1 MIRMNVSEET
11 LESGKGL
18 DRVVK
23 EILWYQI
30 FYKDAIGKDI
40 RLKALQKSMYD
51 SKFDR
56 PFFPKKIKQLDL
68 QYNLVKPLCDTSTST
83 FLGRVP
89 DIVTNGTDKEKERI
103 SKFSLMQKHNDFEE
117 EIYDT
122 ALQMG
127 ITGSGFLC
135 LYNEE
140 GDTFP
145 HYRSLDP
152 LYTNVVYDC
161 TVAMKRLFAYHI
173 YYEAKGNED
182 GTSGRYVCIIYTKE
196 KMFAYYTPNISI
208 VTKEAFNVYPLNL
221 FMLYGMS
228 EAKETNE
235 TEHGYKDIP
244 IIEFWNNKGCISD
257 CKPALP
263 QIALY
268 SALQNNRFTNVDDI
282 MNYLL
287 FIKNARIGDEKEAE
301 AAINLI
307 KNHRVLPLE
316 GDNVDAKFLSN
327 PLNQTDIQKLADDY
341 KNVIH
346 YLTHIPD
353 FMSVDFTQ
361 NASDPVLKAKTKPL
375 LDLCLEK
382 EKWFNKGYMLVL
394 DLTLDFVKKNGGK
407 LYEQIKFDLDTID
420 LVYTHTLPSND
431 TDMVNNIVNL
441 GNQGLLNPEIALQGL
456 SFIPN
461 VADYLKGVKEY
472 NEYIDNRKENSENKN
487 MGINETNLERQNSNP
502 QTRDN
507 QDNMQNFI
515 KGASQNISD
524 NKVD

>member
-1 MIRMNVSEET
+1 MIRMNVDQNA
-11 LESGKGL
+11 LDKGIGL
-18 DRVVK
+18 DKVVK
-23 EILWYQI
+23 DIFWYQI
-30 FYKDAIGKDI
+30 FYKNALGKDI
-40 RLKALQKSMYD
+40 RLKAVQKAMYD
-51 SKFDR
+51 INYEK
-56 PFFPKKIKQLDL
+56 PFLLKKLKMDNQF
-68 QYNLVKPLCDTSTST
+68 NLVKPLCDTATST

-89 DIVTNGTDKEKERI
+89 DIVSNSEEKRERERI
-103 SKFSLMQKHNDFEE
+103 SKFTLMQKHYEFEE

-122 ALQMG
+122 ALQSS

-135 LYNEE
+135 LYSEQ
-140 GDTFP
+140 GDSFP
-145 HYRSLDP
+145 RYRSLDP

-161 TVAMKRLFAYHI
+161 SVAMKRLFAYNI
-173 YYEAKGNED
+173 YYEAIDNGD
-182 GTSGRYVCIIYTKE
+182 GTSGRYVCIIYTKD
-196 KMFAYYTPNISI
+196 KMYAFYTSNISI
-208 VTKEAFNVYPLNL
+208 PTKEAFSVYPLDL
-221 FMLYGMS
+221 FLINGVEYS
-228 EAKETNE
+228 NQ
-235 TEHGYKDIP
+235 TEHGFKDIP
-244 IIEFWNNKGCISD
+244 IIEFWNNKLCISD

-268 SALQNNRFTNVDDI
+268 SALQNNRFQNVDDI

-301 AAINLI
+301 QAIDLI

-346 YLTHIPD
+346 YITHIPD

-361 NASDPVLKAKTKPL
+361 NASDPVLRAKTKPL

-382 EKWFNKGYMLVL
+382 EKWFNKGYMQVL
-394 DLTLDFVKKNGGK
+394 DLTLDFVERYDSK
-407 LYEQIKFDLDTID
+407 LYSKIKFDLDNID

-441 GNQGLLNPEIALQGL
+441 GNQGLLNPRIALQGL

-461 VADYLKGVKEY
+461 VDDYMNGVEEY
-472 NEYIDNRKENSENKN
+472 NKYVDNRKKVNENNNKGLN
-487 MGINETNLERQNSNP
+487 QTNLVRQNSNP
-502 QTRDN
+502 QGKEQMDN
-507 QDNMQNFI
+507 KENFI
-515 KGASQNISD
+515 KGKSQDLSG
-524 NKVD
+524 NKVE